1 MAGTQSAAADAPP
14 AGEGGTLY
22 GLGIGPGD
30 PDLITVKARNI
41 LARAPVVAYPAPEGG
56 DSLVR
61 AIAAPFVPA
70 GCVEIVIAT
79 PMAVDRF
86 PAQEVYDRYAAIL
99 AGHLQAGRDVA
110 VLCEGD
116 PFLYGSFMYIHQRL
130 APRFPTVV
138 VPGVSSLAAVAA
150 VAGRPLAARNQVFT
164 VLPAPLPEAEL
175 EAGLKRADA
184 VAIMKLGRHLPK
196 VRRVLE
202 RLGLADGASY
212 VARAT
217 MAGQQ
222 IRRLDEIDGDD
233 APYFSMILTAGLGQR
248 AQPLT
253 ADGLPAGAVL
263 LALSAGGAA
272 LARRLQA
279 VLPDAEVHG
288 LASRVA
294 GADRSFT
301 ETAVHLQALFQAGR
315 PIIGICAAG
324 ILIRALAPLLA
335 DKRAEPPVLAIAE
348 DGSAVVP
355 LLGGHHGANR
365 LARALAPLAGGIAA
379 VTTAGD
385 IALGLALD
393 EPPSGWRVANPEAA
407 KAVTAALLAG
417 GEPLRLTVEAG
428 TADWLAPVA
437 GRFGGGGT
445 VGVRI
450 TDRAAA
456 DDAALTLHPPVLA
469 VGIGCERDAPADAVV
484 SLVREVLAQAGLAA
498 GAVACVASLMLK
510 ADEPAVHAVAAELG
524 VPARFF
530 TAAELEAETPRLA
543 NPSDLVFREVGCHG
557 VAEAAALAAAGPSA
571 ELIVVKTRGARATCA
586 VARSPR
592 PIDAAAVG
600 RERGRLAI
608 VGIGPGSAAW
618 RTPEATRVLGEATD
632 IVGYRLYLDL
642 IADLIHGQRLH
653 APPMTEEEAR
663 ARLALDLAAAGRRVA
678 LVSSGD
684 AGVFGLAALAF
695 ELLDR
700 QPDAAWRPVA
710 VTVVPGISA
719 LLAAAARA
727 GAPLGHDFCAIS
739 LSDLLTPWP
748 DIVRRLEAAAAGD
761 FVVALY
767 NPVSQRRRSQLM
779 EARAILLAHRPAE
792 TPVML
797 ARNLGRDGE
806 TLRIVTLGELG
817 VDDADMLT
825 LVMIGSSHTRVVTH
839 GGRAF
844 VYTPR
849 GYAAKAAR
857 RQRQAQQRQA
867 QQGEAQQ
874 QEAGAGE

>member
-1 MAGTQSAAADAPP
+1 MAGAWPSSAADGGSDPRT
-14 AGEGGTLY
+14 GTLY

-30 PDLITVKARNI
+30 PDLITVKARDI
-41 LARAPVVAYPAPEGG
+41 LARVPVVAYPAPEGG
-56 DSLVR
+56 CSLVR

-70 GCVEIVIAT
+70 GCVEVAIAT

-86 PAQEVYDRYAAIL
+86 PAQEVYDRYATIL
-99 AGHLQAGRDVA
+99 AQHLRAGRDVA

-150 VAGRPLAARNQVFT
+150 VAGRPLAARNEVFT

-175 EAGLKRADA
+175 ETGLKRADA

-202 RLGLADGASY
+202 RLGLADGACY

-222 IRRLDEIDGDD
+222 IRPLTELEGDE

-248 AQPLT
+248 AQPET
-253 ADGLPAGAVL
+253 ADGLPDGAAL
-263 LALSAGGAA
+263 LALSAHGAV

-279 VLPDAEVHG
+279 VLPGSEVHG
-288 LASRVA
+288 LATRVA
-294 GADRSFT
+294 DADRSFS

-315 PIIGICAAG
+315 PIIGLCAAG

-365 LARALAPLAGGIAA
+365 LARTLAPLLGGIAA

-385 IALGLALD
+385 VALGVALD
-393 EPPSGWRVANPEAA
+393 EPPPGWRLANPAAA

-417 GEPLRLTVEAG
+417 GEPVRLTVEAG

-437 GRFGGGGT
+437 ARFGGGGT

-450 TDRAAA
+450 TDRAAPA
-456 DDAALTLHPPVLA
+456 DGAALTLHPPVLA
-469 VGIGCERDAPADAVV
+469 VGIGCERDAPADEVV
-484 SLVREVLAQAGLAA
+484 ALVREVLDAAGLAA
-498 GAVACVASLMLK
+498 GAVGCVASLMLK
-510 ADEPAVHAVAAELG
+510 ADEPAVHAAATELG

-557 VAEAAALAAAGPSA
+557 VAEAAALAAAGPVA
-571 ELIVVKTRGARATCA
+571 ELIVVKTRSARATCA

-608 VGIGPGSAAW
+608 VGIGPGSAGW
-618 RTPEATRVLGEATD
+618 RTPEATRVLREATD

-642 IADLIHGQRLH
+642 IADLVHGQRLH
-653 APPMTEEEAR
+653 APP
-663 ARLALDLAAAGRRVA
+663 GHRR
-678 LVSSGD
+678 
-684 AGVFGLAALAF
+684 
-695 ELLDR
+695 R
-700 QPDAAWRPVA
+700 
-710 VTVVPGISA
+710 
-719 LLAAAARA
+719 
-727 GAPLGHDFCAIS
+727 
-739 LSDLLTPWP
+739 
-748 DIVRRLEAAAAGD
+748 
-761 FVVALY
+761 
-767 NPVSQRRRSQLM
+767 RRRS
-779 EARAILLAHRPAE
+779 
-792 TPVML
+792 
-797 ARNLGRDGE
+797 
-806 TLRIVTLGELG
+806 
-817 VDDADMLT
+817 
-825 LVMIGSSHTRVVTH
+825 
-839 GGRAF
+839 
-844 VYTPR
+844 
-849 GYAAKAAR
+849 
-857 RQRQAQQRQA
+857 
-867 QQGEAQQ
+867 
-874 QEAGAGE
+874 

>member
-1 MAGTQSAAADAPP
+1 MAETQSSAADAPP

-30 PDLITVKARNI
+30 PDLITVKARDI

-70 GCVEIVIAT
+70 GCVEVVIAT

-150 VAGRPLAARNQVFT
+150 VAGRPLAARNEVFT

-202 RLGLADGASY
+202 RLGLAGGASY

-217 MAGQQ
+217 MAEQQ

-248 AQPLT
+248 GQPLT
-253 ADGLPAGAVL
+253 ADGLPASAVL

-288 LASRVA
+288 LAARVPD
-294 GADRSFT
+294 ADRSFT
-301 ETAVHLQALFQAGR
+301 ETAAHLQALFQAGR

-365 LARALAPLAGGIAA
+365 LARTLAPLAGGIAA

-385 IALGLALD
+385 VALGLALD

-437 GRFGGGGT
+437 ARFGGGGS

-450 TDRAAA
+450 TDRAAPA

-469 VGIGCERDAPADAVV
+469 VGIGCERDAPADEVLA
-484 SLVREVLAQAGLAA
+484 LVREVLEGAGLAA

-510 ADEPAVHAVAAELG
+510 ADEPAVHAAAAELG

-543 NPSDLVFREVGCHG
+543 NPSDLVFREVRCHG
-557 VAEAAALAAAGPSA
+557 VAEAAALAAAGPAA
-571 ELIVVKTRGARATCA
+571 ELVVVTTRSARATCA

-592 PIDAAAVG
+592 PIGAAAVG

-618 RTPEATRVLGEATD
+618 RTPEATRVLSEATD
-632 IVGYRLYLDL
+632 IVGYQLYLDL

-663 ARLALDLAAAGRRVA
+663 ARLALDLAGEGRRVA

-684 AGVFGLAALAF
+684 AGVYGLAALAF

-700 QPDAAWRPVA
+700 TPEPAWRPVA

-719 LLAAAARA
+719 LLAAASRA

-739 LSDLLTPWP
+739 LSDLLTPWT
-748 DIVRRLEAAAAGD
+748 DIIRRLEAAATGD

-779 EARAILLAHRPAE
+779 DARAILLAHRPAE
-792 TPVML
+792 TPVIL
-797 ARNLGRDGE
+797 ARNLGRPGE

-825 LVMIGSSHTRVVTH
+825 LVMIGSSHSRVVTH

-857 RQRQAQQRQA
+857 QQR
-867 QQGEAQQ
+867 EAQ
-874 QEAGAGE
+874 AGE

>member
-1 MAGTQSAAADAPP
+1 MTEARRSAGDAGATAAS
-14 AGEGGTLY
+14 GTLY

-30 PDLITVKARNI
+30 PALITLKARDI
-41 LARAPVVAYPAPEGG
+41 LAAVPVVAYPAPEGG

-70 GCVEIVIAT
+70 GCIEVVIAT

-86 PAQEVYDRYAAIL
+86 PAQDVYDRHAAIL
-99 AGHLQAGRDVA
+99 AEHLSSGRDVA

-150 VAGRPLAARNQVFT
+150 VAGRPLAARNEVFT

-175 EAGLKRADA
+175 EAGLRRADA

-202 RLGLADGASY
+202 RLGLADQASY

-222 IRRLDEIDGDD
+222 VRPLTELDSAD

-248 AQPLT
+248 AQPPT
-253 ADGLPAGAVL
+253 AEGLPAGAVL

-272 LARRLQA
+272 LARQLQA

-288 LASRVA
+288 LAARVPD
-294 GADRSFT
+294 ADRTFT
-301 ETAVHLQALFQAGR
+301 DTAAHLQALFQAGR
-315 PIIGICAAG
+315 PIIGLCAAG

-365 LARALAPLAGGIAA
+365 LARMLAPLAGGVAA

-385 IALGLALD
+385 VALGLAVD
-393 EPPSGWRVANPEAA
+393 EPPPGWRVANPEAA

-428 TADWLAPVA
+428 TAEWLAPVA
-437 GRFGGGGT
+437 ARFGDRGT
-445 VGVRI
+445 RGVRI

-456 DDAALTLHPPVLA
+456 VDDAVLTLHPPVLA
-469 VGIGCERDAPADAVV
+469 VGIGCERDAPPGEVV
-484 SLVREVLAQAGLAA
+484 ALVRAVLDAAGLAA

-510 ADEPAVHAVAAELG
+510 ADEPALDAAAAELG

-543 NPSDLVFREVGCHG
+543 NPSDRVFREVGCHG
-557 VAEAAALAAAGPSA
+557 VAEAAALAAAGPAA
-571 ELIVVKTRGARATCA
+571 ELIVVKTRSARATCA

-592 PIDAAAVG
+592 PIDAGSVG
-600 RERGRLAI
+600 RARGRLAI
-608 VGIGPGSAAW
+608 VGIGPGSAGW
-618 RTPEATRVLGEATD
+618 RTPEATRVLSEATD
-632 IVGYRLYLDL
+632 IVGYQLYLDL
-642 IADLIHGQRLH
+642 IADLIRGQRLH

-663 ARLALDLAAAGRRVA
+663 ARLALDLAAEGRRVA

-684 AGVFGLAALAF
+684 AGVYGLAALAF

-700 QPDAAWRPVA
+700 APDAAWRPVA

-748 DIVRRLEAAAAGD
+748 DIVRRLDAAAAGD

-767 NPVSQRRRSQLM
+767 NPVSQRRRGQLV
-779 EARAILLAHRPAE
+779 EARAILLAHRPAN

-797 ARNLGRDGE
+797 ARNLGRAGE
-806 TLRIVTLGELG
+806 TLRMVTLGELG

-825 LVMIGSSHTRVVTH
+825 LVIIGSSHSRVVNH
-839 GGRAF
+839 GGRTF

-857 RQRQAQQRQA
+857 QQR
-867 QQGEAQQ
+867 EAQRR
-874 QEAGAGE
+874 EAQAGE